1 MKSTVRKRI
10 FLVGCSR
17 SGTTLLQSLLAA
29 HPEIISF
36 PESHFF
42 RYLSPVSSWR
52 DRLGLARPS
61 VRQHLE
67 DFYAEICQE
76 DSSCVSPGP
85 FALRMKSYSQA
96 FISSLD
102 NKAATQGATIW
113 LEKTPLHLHHVS
125 LIERYVPDVEFIH
138 LVRDGRDVV
147 ASMYEVSHDHPEVWG
162 GARSIEDC
170 LNRWTGDIERTRS
183 HAGKAGHHVVRYRA
197 VATDTETTL
206 KRLCSALDIS
216 YTESMIDKYR
226 TEATA
231 VSRDFEEW
239 KNRNTNKIIYR
250 KHKKF
255 KRLFDPKE
263 KNNISKIVNSYDL
276 DKIVNI

>member
-1 MKSTVRKRI
+1 
-10 FLVGCSR
+10 
-17 SGTTLLQSLLAA
+17 
-29 HPEIISF
+29 
-36 PESHFF
+36 
-42 RYLSPVSSWR
+42 
-52 DRLGLARPS
+52 
-61 VRQHLE
+61 
-67 DFYAEICQE
+67 
-76 DSSCVSPGP
+76 
-85 FALRMKSYSQA
+85 MKSYSQA